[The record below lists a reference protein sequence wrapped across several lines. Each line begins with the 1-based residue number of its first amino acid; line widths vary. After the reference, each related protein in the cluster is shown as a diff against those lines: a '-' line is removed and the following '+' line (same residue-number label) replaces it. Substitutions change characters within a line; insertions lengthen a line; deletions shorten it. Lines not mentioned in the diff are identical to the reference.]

1 MKSSQTEEGGALGRP
16 HLEGGINMP
25 MLFDYDA
32 ETGVTETFD
41 YDPIRDQV
49 TITAS
54 QDVTAFLD
62 QMQAIRNDPDISA
75 RGIKEDWWCYASIP
89 TVVEL
94 ELRNKGL
101 KLEDKNH
108 TKAIL
113 KEINTNYPYLRRTE
127 KWHR

>member
-1 MKSSQTEEGGALGRP
+1 MS
-16 HLEGGINMP
+16 IF
-25 MLFDYDA
+25 FDYD
-32 ETGVTETFD
+32 EMTGVTEVYD
-41 YDPIRDQV
+41 YDPLADAV

-113 KEINTNYPYLRRTE
+113 KEINTNYPLLKRTE